1 MPTASELKSK
11 CEKAMTRP
19 ILDESEESVSVLS
32 QNDWVRILTVC
43 DSDTSEK
50 WRIEVEVS
58 LPSQKDPQSGR
69 DVKNFLQNLIKHLEY
84 LLRLDEEGLTLGV
97 MSRDGLWTA
106 YLDIDVLPQDDM
118 FKTLIPPTV

>member
-1 MPTASELKSK
+1 MMTFSELKSK
-11 CEKAMTRP
+11 CEKAMSGP
-19 ILDESEESVSVLS
+19 LADESEESVSVLS
-32 QNDWVRILTVC
+32 QNDWVRILTVY

-58 LPSQKDPQSGR
+58 LPSQRDPKTGK
-69 DVKNFLQNLIKHLEY
+69 DVKNFLQNLIRHLEY

-106 YLDIDVLPQDDM
+106 YLDIEVLPQDDL
-118 FKTLIPPTV
+118 FKALIPPTL

>member
-1 MPTASELKSK
+1 M
-11 CEKAMTRP
+11 
-19 ILDESEESVSVLS
+19 
-32 QNDWVRILTVC
+32 
-43 DSDTSEK
+43 
-50 WRIEVEVS
+50 
-58 LPSQKDPQSGR
+58 
-69 DVKNFLQNLIKHLEY
+69 KNFLQNLIKHLEY